1 MNSFFSLRKTVD
13 VLICFSDL
21 KQIVIHS
28 LFSAAKPLWREPGA
42 ERPLVQILVGVASI
56 QMRTLKTEVEKGSM

>member
-1 MNSFFSLRKTVD
+1 MHRTCFERFKSSRQVCLARYFYLVCALISSEARRRK
-13 VLICFSDL
+13 
-21 KQIVIHS
+21 
-28 LFSAAKPLWREPGA
+28 PGA